1 MLIHNLQTGEVTKL
15 ETTRQPSEHEIA
27 WVHLLNPDAA
37 EVQHV
42 VGDLFHC
49 HPLVV
54 EDCTKLN
61 QRPKLDHYKDHI
73 YISFYAVAGQA
84 MAPHEI
90 GIIVGPNFVITVC
103 KKPLTL
109 IEDLRQELSTVEG
122 RMAHPGLILHRLLDR
137 CVDQYTEFTDKL
149 EERVDKMEQSIY
161 RNPYIHVSREIF
173 QLKRSIHSLRRII
186 VEEKTII
193 GTISHQSF
201 PYTRNEFD
209 VYFIDIYDHIS
220 RVVDSLDVYR
230 ESLTGLLELQMGM
243 KSDRMNMIM
252 KTLTI
257 ISCIFL
263 PLTFIVGLYGMNFKY
278 MPELSWTYG
287 YLYVWIVLIVVGI
300 GMWLIFKWKKWI

>member
-90 GIIVGPNFVITVC
+90 GIIVGS
-103 KKPLTL
+103 
-109 IEDLRQELSTVEG
+109 ELCHYRVQKTADAYRGSKAGAV
-122 RMAHPGLILHRLLDR
+122 DR
-137 CVDQYTEFTDKL
+137 
-149 EERVDKMEQSIY
+149 R
-161 RNPYIHVSREIF
+161 RPHGASRP
-173 QLKRSIHSLRRII
+173 HSA
-186 VEEKTII
+186 
-193 GTISHQSF
+193 SAA
-201 PYTRNEFD
+201 
-209 VYFIDIYDHIS
+209 
-220 RVVDSLDVYR
+220 
-230 ESLTGLLELQMGM
+230 
-243 KSDRMNMIM
+243 
-252 KTLTI
+252 
-257 ISCIFL
+257 
-263 PLTFIVGLYGMNFKY
+263 
-278 MPELSWTYG
+278 
-287 YLYVWIVLIVVGI
+287 
-300 GMWLIFKWKKWI
+300 